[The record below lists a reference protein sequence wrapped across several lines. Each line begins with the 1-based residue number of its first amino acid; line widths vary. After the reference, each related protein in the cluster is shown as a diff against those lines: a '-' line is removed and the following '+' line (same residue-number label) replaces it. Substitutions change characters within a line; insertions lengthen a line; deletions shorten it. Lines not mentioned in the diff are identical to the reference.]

1 MVESGKSLLNL
12 PEAQPPTTT
21 LDKQQH
27 YKTQLRRKDSPCI
40 VITDTSGSHSVSKQQ
55 SALGPA
61 APQHVTSAAATLSQP
76 AGMFQ
81 GRFSI
86 VILIQGEKVV

>member
-12 PEAQPPTTT
+12 PEAQPPNTT

-55 SALGPA
+55 SAVGPA
-61 APQHVTSAAATLSQP
+61 ASQHVTSAAATLSQP